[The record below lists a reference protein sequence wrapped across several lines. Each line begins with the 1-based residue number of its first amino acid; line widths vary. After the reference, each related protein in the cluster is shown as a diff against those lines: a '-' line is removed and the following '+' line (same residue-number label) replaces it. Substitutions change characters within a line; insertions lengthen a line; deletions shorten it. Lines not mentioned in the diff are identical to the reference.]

1 MKKSVLGFA
10 ALAISLL
17 VTNGAQAA
25 IIFGTGNPGNAGT
38 DNVIFNACTS
48 NTLVGSV
55 VNGCLQSDHTELVN
69 FFNANESLT
78 VDGGQALI
86 EDTAGDGFTQLEFG
100 FADATAFF
108 TKAIFNINNVQGDTG
123 TVTITANLSGGGTAT
138 SGPFAIAN
146 GSNFFYVETTAGELI
161 DTIFFVSSVGVES
174 VIFQDTRQVRLG
186 GTGIVGTDDGIVTPE
201 PAMLSILGVG
211 LLAAAARLRRRRS

>member
-201 PAMLSILGVG
+201 PAMLSILGLGLVG
-211 LLAAAARLRRRRS
+211 AAARLRRRRS